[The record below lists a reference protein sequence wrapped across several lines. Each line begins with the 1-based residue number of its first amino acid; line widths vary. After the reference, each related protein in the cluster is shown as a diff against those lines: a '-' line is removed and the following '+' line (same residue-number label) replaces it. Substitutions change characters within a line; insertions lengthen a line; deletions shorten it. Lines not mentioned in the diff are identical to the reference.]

1 MSLVLNNY
9 LNNDDRNEI
18 LIAVKRETD
27 GSVIMTD
34 RQHSQDAVNTLIFT
48 ITKHFVGDPNQ
59 YKERA
64 SVVLI

>member
-1 MSLVLNNY
+1 
-9 LNNDDRNEI
+9 
-18 LIAVKRETD
+18 
-27 GSVIMTD
+27 MTNK
-34 RQHSQDAVNTLIFT
+34 QSSQDAVNALIFT